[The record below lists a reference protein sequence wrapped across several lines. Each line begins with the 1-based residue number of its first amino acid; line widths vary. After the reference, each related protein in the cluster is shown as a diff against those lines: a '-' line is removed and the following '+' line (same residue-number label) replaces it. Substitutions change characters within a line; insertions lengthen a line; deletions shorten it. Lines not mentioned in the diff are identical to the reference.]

1 MSPLLTL
8 IPVLVG
14 PTAGQP
20 QPLPVRLR
28 DGRVGGLATWNSLTS
43 LAPRPLPLV
52 LWPHLLQVDCSRLE
66 APALC
71 PGALG

>member
-28 DGRVGGLATWNSLTS
+28 DGRVGGSGYLELPDFLGSPAPPSCALAS
-43 LAPRPLPLV
+43 
-52 LWPHLLQVDCSRLE
+52 
-66 APALC
+66 PAS
-71 PGALG
+71 G